1 MSSSGTVSLLPTLRT
16 RRRLSTLLTVLLL
29 VLALYSWWATSSAT
43 AAGGT
48 GPNKGAPGRLRP
60 VATSAQPEQST
71 ARVLGPASAGGGA
84 AAPAPAPS
92 EKGVKPANYD
102 KSDTQKGTAGT
113 PQKSKGSDDAK
124 NQQNDS
130 DNSDESAA
138 AAAAPGPVP
147 TDDQPAL
154 LEVNFAVNLTNVD
167 LAQTRFLDFLNGEL
181 DKSGSEVFGGSLLSG
196 YPRETM
202 HSDFVILHAFAL
214 QHRSSPYNRT
224 DFLHMGRRARALRIA
239 YTLLYDKE
247 LLHAEFVTA
256 SANYFNNPHSDSLK
270 LQKRRLAAQLKAI
283 VDDLTQLMYPWLKNS
298 FSSIFEMQSRFRATI
313 SANGEA
319 PVKKYRKD
327 TGIQMRERGILLST
341 GKGHFELAIH
351 AIVSLRE
358 VLKCDLPIEVHHMG
372 PNDLDKEM
380 LAAFNSMPG
389 VNTVDVYDYWG
400 EEAKKL
406 GGWAI
411 KPFAL
416 LASSFKQV
424 MFLDA
429 DAVFVQNPEVLFT
442 NSEIFKK
449 YGQLFYHDRT
459 ITGYDNCYNWFNG
472 FTPYVS
478 KYTNSL
484 RFQKKH
490 TVHEMESGVI
500 VLDKTRTDVLHG
512 LLTTAKMNSKLERDG
527 ITYKMMHGD
536 KESYWMS
543 WELVRSPY
551 KFSRSFGGTVGY
563 KDDQDAICGG
573 LFHTDEYL
581 QPLWW
586 NGGVVANKHV
596 DKGTGYIDYEYY
608 AYDDEGENI
617 SWVWETKTTPFCL
630 KPKTPDQKVIV
641 GELSA
646 SDKEITKNL
655 VQIYKDIIAD
665 GWEEFLL
672 KQYNIKVE

>member
-1 MSSSGTVSLLPTLRT
+1 MSSSGTPALLPTLRT
-16 RRRLSTLLTVLLL
+16 RRRLSTLLTLLLL
-29 VLALYSWWATSSAT
+29 VLALYSWWSKSPALQSR
-43 AAGGT
+43 GGT
-48 GPNKGAPGRLRP
+48 KAH
-60 VATSAQPEQST
+60 QS
-71 ARVLGPASAGGGA
+71 
-84 AAPAPAPS
+84 AAPAVRRPPTVPQPDGSTPRVIESNNEVTGTAAS
-92 EKGVKPANYD
+92 GQKPANYD
-102 KSDTQKGTAGT
+102 RANSSKSKTTTSASDGT
-113 PQKSKGSDDAK
+113 PQKAK
-124 NQQNDS
+124 NTKKQQNENDV
-130 DNSDESAA
+130 DESKNAD
-138 AAAAPGPVP
+138 APGPESQ
-147 TDDQPAL
+147 DNQLAL
-154 LEVNFAVNLTNVD
+154 VEVNIAVNLTSID
-167 LAQTRFLDFLNGEL
+167 LAQTRFLDYLNGEL
-181 DKSGSEVFGGSLLSG
+181 NRPSSEVFGGSLLSG

-202 HSDFVILHAFAL
+202 HSDFVVVHAFAL
-214 QHRSSPYNRT
+214 QYRSSPYNRT
-224 DFLHMGRRARALRIA
+224 DFLQMGRRARALRIA
-239 YTLLYDKE
+239 YTLLYDKP
-247 LLHAEFVTA
+247 LLHSEFVTA
-256 SANYFNNPHSDSLK
+256 SAHYFNSPLSDTRK
-270 LQKRRLAAQLKAI
+270 LQIRRLAAQLKAI

-298 FSSIFEMQSRFRATI
+298 FSSINEMQTWFRGRSPKNTGA
-313 SANGEA
+313 SAS
-319 PVKKYRKD
+319 KYRKD
-327 TGIQMRERGILLST
+327 SRLQMRERGILLST
-341 GKGHFELAIH
+341 GRGHFELAVH

-380 LAAFNSMPG
+380 LEAFNAMPG

-400 EEAKKL
+400 EEAKLL

-429 DAVFVQNPEVLFT
+429 DAVFVQKPELLFT
-442 NSEIFKK
+442 KSEIFSK

-459 ITGYDNCYNWFNG
+459 ISGYDNCYNWFNG

-484 RFQKKH
+484 RFQKKN

-543 WELVRSPY
+543 WELIRSPY

-563 KDDQDAICGG
+563 KNEDDAICGG

-581 QPLWW
+581 KPLWW

-596 DKGTGYIDYEYY
+596 DKGTGYIDYDFY
-608 AYDDEGENI
+608 AYDDEGEDI
-617 SWVWETKTTPFCL
+617 SWEWETKTTPFCL
-630 KPKTPDQKVIV
+630 KPKTLEQKVVV
-641 GELSA
+641 GELSP
-646 SDKEITKNL
+646 SDKDITKKL

-672 KQYNIKVE
+672 KRYSIKIE